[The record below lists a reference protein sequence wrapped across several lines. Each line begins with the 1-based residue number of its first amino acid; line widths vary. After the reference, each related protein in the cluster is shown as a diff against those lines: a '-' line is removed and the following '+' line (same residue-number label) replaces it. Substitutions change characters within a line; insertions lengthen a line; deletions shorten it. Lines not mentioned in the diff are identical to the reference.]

1 MIRRVRSLLTR
12 VAVHPLF
19 ILALLLVFGVG
30 ASWMSG
36 GTLQI
41 MTFLLINVLL
51 AQSMNLLT
59 GIAGQIS
66 LGHAGFFGMG
76 AYASALLMKQVGLP
90 FPAAVPLAALV
101 AALTG
106 FLLSFPAGRLRE
118 FYLAMMT
125 LAFGLIFREVA
136 REWNDVTGGA
146 MGLSG
151 VPSSTLRTL
160 TLFGIK
166 LDAVGYFRT
175 VLLSTAATMWLIHNF
190 IQSRFG
196 RAFFAI
202 HASEVAAGSLGIPR
216 AGIKRLAY
224 TISGA
229 LAGLAGAFY
238 AHLVGYLGPESFDL
252 PRSIEVLV
260 TTVVGGLGSM
270 AGQILSAT
278 LFTFLPE
285 KLQVFAQYQ
294 FIVYG
299 VILAFSL
306 IVLPRGIAGLL
317 FDPPRFIKPRAL
329 RRAGAEQSE
338 AITPVDFSGTDPGLV
353 ADAVTLRFGG
363 LTAVDHVS
371 LSLRPGHITALIGP
385 NGSGKSTMI
394 NIISGVYTPSEGSV
408 RLFGR
413 DITGMENHRIA
424 ELGLVR
430 TFQDPRLVPSF
441 TVREN
446 LLLGAHCRLRQSG
459 VAAALNLP
467 SAIAEEADRLRQVNA
482 VIALAGIQDVAD
494 SPMDSLPYG
503 YRRLV
508 EVGRALLANPKA
520 VLLDEPAAGLSESE
534 IGPLARM
541 IRGMK
546 QAGLMVL
553 LIEHHMDFVAE
564 LVDDV
569 VVLDGGKVIYRG
581 DVPGMRGDPQVIAS
595 YLGVTEDEHA

>member
-1 MIRRVRSLLTR
+1 MSRLRSLLTAL
-12 VAVHPLF
+12 VVHPLF
-19 ILALLLVFGVG
+19 ILALLLAFAVA
-30 ASWMSG
+30 ASSMSG

-41 MTFLLINVLL
+41 LTFLLINILL

-76 AYASALLMKQVGLP
+76 AYASALLMKQAGLP
-90 FPAAVPLAALV
+90 FLAAVPLAALV

-106 FLLSFPAGRLRE
+106 FLLSYPAGRLRE

-151 VPSSTLRTL
+151 VPSTTLRTL
-160 TLFGIK
+160 TVLGMK
-166 LDAVGYFRT
+166 LDAVGYFRV
-175 VLLSTAATMWLIHNF
+175 VLLATAATMWLIHNF
-190 IQSRFG
+190 IQSRYG
-196 RAFFAI
+196 RAFYAI
-202 HASEVAAGSLGIPR
+202 HASEIAAGSLGIPR
-216 AGIKRLAY
+216 AGTKRLAY

-299 VILAFSL
+299 IILAFSL
-306 IVLPRGIAGLL
+306 TVLPRGIGGLL

-329 RRAGAEQSE
+329 RRAAAEQSA
-338 AITPVDFSGTDPGLV
+338 AIVPVDISSTEAGLEV
-353 ADAVTLRFGG
+353 DAVTLRFGG
-363 LTAVDHVS
+363 LVAVNRVS
-371 LSLRPGHITALIGP
+371 ARLHPGRITALIGP
-385 NGSGKSTMI
+385 NGSGKSTLI
-394 NIISGVYTPSEGSV
+394 NVISGIYTPTEGSV
-408 RLFGR
+408 RFFGR
-413 DITGMENHRIA
+413 DITGMEDHRIA

-446 LLLGAHCRLRQSG
+446 LLLGAHCRLAQSG
-459 VAAALNLP
+459 IAAALNLP
-467 SAIAEEADRLRQVNA
+467 SAIEEEAGRLRQVNA
-482 VIALAGIQDVAD
+482 VIALAGIADVAD
-494 SPMDSLPYG
+494 RTMESLPYG

-553 LIEHHMDFVAE
+553 LIEHHMDFVAD

-569 VVLDGGKVIYRG
+569 VVLDGGEVIYRG
-581 DVPGMRGDPQVIAS
+581 DVAGMRGDPRVIAS
-595 YLGVTEDEHA
+595 YLGASEDEDA

>member
-1 MIRRVRSLLTR
+1 MTRLRTLLTR
-12 VAVHPLF
+12 LAVHPLF
-19 ILALLLVFGVG
+19 ILALLLVFAVG
-30 ASWMSG
+30 ASTMSG

-41 MTFLLINVLL
+41 LTFLLINILL

-76 AYASALLMKQVGLP
+76 AYASALLMKQIGLP
-90 FPAAVPLAALV
+90 FLAAVPLAALV

-106 FLLSFPAGRLRE
+106 FLLSYPAGRLRE

-151 VPSSTLRTL
+151 VPSTTLRTL
-160 TLFGIK
+160 TVLGLK
-166 LDAVGYFRT
+166 LDAVGYFRV
-175 VLLSTAATMWLIHNF
+175 VLLATAVTMWLIHNF
-190 IQSRFG
+190 IQSRYG
-196 RAFFAI
+196 RAFYAI
-202 HASEVAAGSLGIPR
+202 HASEIAAGSLGIPR
-216 AGIKRLAY
+216 AGTKRLAY

-270 AGQILSAT
+270 AGQILSAA

-299 VILAFSL
+299 IILAFSL
-306 IVLPRGIAGLL
+306 TVLPRGIAGLL

-329 RRAGAEQSE
+329 RRAGTEQTA
-338 AITPVDFSGTDPGLV
+338 AITPVDSSGADAGLEV
-353 ADAVTLRFGG
+353 DAVTLRFGG
-363 LTAVDHVS
+363 LVAVNRVS
-371 LSLRPGHITALIGP
+371 ARLHPGRITALIGP
-385 NGSGKSTMI
+385 NGSGKSTLI
-394 NIISGVYTPSEGSV
+394 NVISGIYTPTEGHV
-408 RLFGR
+408 RFFGR
-413 DITGMENHRIA
+413 DITGMEDHRIA

-446 LLLGAHCRLRQSG
+446 LLLGAHCRLAQSG

-467 SAIAEEADRLRQVNA
+467 SAIAEEAGRLRQVNA
-482 VIALAGIQDVAD
+482 VIALAGIADVAD
-494 SPMDSLPYG
+494 RTMESLPYG

-534 IGPLARM
+534 IGLLARM

-553 LIEHHMDFVAE
+553 LIEHHMDFVAD

-569 VVLDGGKVIYRG
+569 VVLDGGEVIYRG
-581 DVPGMRGDPQVIAS
+581 DVAGMRGDPRVIAS
-595 YLGVTEDEHA
+595 YLGASEDEDA